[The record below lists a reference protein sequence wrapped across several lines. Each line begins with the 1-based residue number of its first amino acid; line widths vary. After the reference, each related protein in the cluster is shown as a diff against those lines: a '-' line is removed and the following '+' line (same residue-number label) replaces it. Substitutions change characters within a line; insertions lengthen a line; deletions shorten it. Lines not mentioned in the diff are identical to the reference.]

1 MNESLTPPRKEKNMT
16 GRVEGKVAFITG
28 AARGQ
33 GRAHAVRLA
42 AEGADII
49 AVDIC
54 APIDTVLYP
63 LATEADLKETIRLVE
78 GLGRKIVAT
87 QADVRDFSALESA
100 VNAGVEELG
109 RLDIVVA
116 NAGITGATPA
126 DALPLQ
132 DWQDMIDVNLTGVF
146 HATKASIP
154 HIRAGG
160 RGGAIVLTSSALGIR
175 AMPNLPH
182 YVAAKAGVIGL
193 MRALALELAAD
204 RIRVNTVNP
213 SIADTLMVQNDAMYK
228 LFVPHIEN
236 PTREQAAE
244 VFATMNPMPTPWV
257 DAEDVTNAVLFLVS
271 DEARFVTGL
280 EFKIDAGFCLA

>member
-1 MNESLTPPRKEKNMT
+1 MT

-42 AEGADII
+42 SEGADII

-54 APIDTVLYP
+54 APIDSVAYP
-63 LATEADLKETIRLVE
+63 LATEADLKETVRLVE

-87 QADVRDFSALESA
+87 QADVRDFSALENA
-100 VNAGVEELG
+100 VTAGVEELG

-126 DALPLQ
+126 EALPVQ
-132 DWQDMIDVNLTGVF
+132 DWQDMIDVNLSGVF
-146 HATKASIP
+146 YAVKAGIP

-160 RGGAIVLTSSALGIR
+160 NGGAIVLTSSALGIR

-182 YVAAKAGVIGL
+182 YVAAKSGVIGL

-213 SIADTLMVQNDAMYK
+213 SVADTLMVQNDAMYK
-228 LFVPHIEN
+228 LFVPHIEH

-244 VFATMNPMPTPWV
+244 VFATMNPIPTPWV

>member
-1 MNESLTPPRKEKNMT
+1 MNESLTPPRKEKNMA

-54 APIDTVLYP
+54 APIESVPYA
-63 LATEADLKETIRLVE
+63 LANEADLKETVRLVE

-87 QADVRDFSALESA
+87 QADVREFSAIENA
-100 VNAGVEELG
+100 VTSGVEELG

-126 DALPLQ
+126 DSLPLQ

-146 HATKASIP
+146 HAVKAAIP

-160 RGGAIVLTSSALGIR
+160 TGGAIVLTSSALGIR

-182 YVAAKAGVIGL
+182 YVAAKSGVIGL

-244 VFATMNPMPTPWV
+244 VFATLNPFPTPWV

-271 DEARFVTGL
+271 DEARYVTGL

>member
-33 GRAHAVRLA
+33 GRSHAVRLA

-54 APIDTVLYP
+54 APIESVPYA
-63 LATEADLKETIRLVE
+63 LANEADLKETVRLVE

-87 QADVRDFSALESA
+87 QADVRDFSALEKA
-100 VNAGVEELG
+100 VAEGVGELG

-154 HIRAGG
+154 HLRAGG

-244 VFATMNPMPTPWV
+244 VFATLNPMPTPWV

>member
-1 MNESLTPPRKEKNMT
+1 VLNHTQPDKEHTMT

-42 AEGADII
+42 SEGADII

-54 APIDTVLYP
+54 APIDSVPYA
-63 LATEADLKETIRLVE
+63 LANEADLKETARLVE
-78 GLGRKIVAT
+78 GLGRTIVAA
-87 QADVRDFSALESA
+87 QADVRDFAALESA
-100 VNAGVEELG
+100 VTVGVEQLG
-109 RLDIVVA
+109 RLDLAVA
-116 NAGITGATPA
+116 NAGIVGAAPA
-126 DALPLQ
+126 EALPLR
-132 DWQDMIDVNLTGVF
+132 DWQQMIDVNLTGVF
-146 HATKASIP
+146 HAAKAAIP

-160 RGGAIVLTSSALGIR
+160 NGGAIILTSSALGIR

-213 SIADTLMVQNDAMYK
+213 SIADTLMIQNDAMYK
-228 LFVPHIEN
+228 LFVPHSRT
-236 PTREQAAE
+236 PAE
-244 VFATMNPMPTPWV
+244 SRRRRSSQP
-257 DAEDVTNAVLFLVS
+257 
-271 DEARFVTGL
+271 
-280 EFKIDAGFCLA
+280 

>member
-1 MNESLTPPRKEKNMT
+1 MT

-42 AEGADII
+42 SEGADII

-54 APIDTVLYP
+54 APIDSVPYA
-63 LATEADLKETIRLVE
+63 LADEADLKETVRLVE
-78 GLGRKIVAT
+78 GLGRTIVAS
-87 QADVRDFSALESA
+87 QADVRDYAA
-100 VNAGVEELG
+100 VEDAVTAGVHALG
-109 RLDIVVA
+109 RLDIAVA

-126 DALPLQ
+126 EALPLQ

-146 HATKASIP
+146 HAAKAAIP

-160 RGGAIVLTSSALGIR
+160 NGGAIVLTSSALGIR

-213 SIADTLMVQNDAMYK
+213 SIADTPMVQNEAMYQ
-228 LFVPHIEN
+228 LFVPHLEN

-244 VFATMNPMPTPWV
+244 VFATMNPLPTPWV
-257 DAEDVTNAVLFLVS
+257 DAEDVANAVLFLAS
-271 DEARFVTGL
+271 DEARYVTGL
-280 EFKIDAGFCLA
+280 EFRIDAGFCLA

>member
-1 MNESLTPPRKEKNMT
+1 MT

-54 APIDTVLYP
+54 APIESVPYA
-63 LATEADLKETIRLVE
+63 LANEADLKETVRLVE

-87 QADVRDFSALESA
+87 QADVREFSALEKA
-100 VNAGVEELG
+100 VAAGVGELG

-146 HATKASIP
+146 HAVKAAIP

-160 RGGAIVLTSSALGIR
+160 NGGAIVLTSSALGIR

-182 YVAAKAGVIGL
+182 YVAAKSGVIGL

-244 VFATMNPMPTPWV
+244 VFATLNPFPTPWV

-271 DEARFVTGL
+271 DEARYVTGL

>member
-1 MNESLTPPRKEKNMT
+1 MT

-42 AEGADII
+42 AEGADIL

-54 APIDTVLYP
+54 APIDSVPYP
-63 LATEADLKETIRLVE
+63 LATEADLKETVRLVE

-87 QADVRDFSALESA
+87 QADVRDFSALENA
-100 VNAGVEELG
+100 VTAGVEELG
-109 RLDIVVA
+109 RLDIALA

-126 DALPLQ
+126 EALPLQ

-146 HATKASIP
+146 HAAKAAIP

-160 RGGAIVLTSSALGIR
+160 NGGAIVLTSSALGIR

-213 SIADTLMVQNDAMYK
+213 SVADTPMVQNEAMYK
-228 LFVPHIEN
+228 LFVPHLEN

-244 VFATMNPMPTPWV
+244 VFATMNPIPTPWI
-257 DAEDVTNAVLFLVS
+257 DAEDVANAVLFLVS
-271 DEARFVTGL
+271 DEARYVTGL

>member
-1 MNESLTPPRKEKNMT
+1 MT

-49 AVDIC
+49 ALDIC
-54 APIDTVLYP
+54 APIDSVPYP
-63 LATEADLKETIRLVE
+63 LATESDLKETVRLVE

-87 QADVRDFSALESA
+87 QADVRDFSALDNA
-100 VNAGVEELG
+100 VSAGVEELG

-126 DALPLQ
+126 EALPLQ

-146 HATKASIP
+146 HAAKAGIP

-160 RGGAIVLTSSALGIR
+160 DGGAIVLTSSALGIR

-228 LFVPHIEN
+228 LFLPHIEH

-244 VFATMNPMPTPWV
+244 VFATMNPIPTPWV
-257 DAEDVTNAVLFLVS
+257 DAEDVSNAVLFLVS

>member
-1 MNESLTPPRKEKNMT
+1 MT

-33 GRAHAVRLA
+33 GRSHAVRLA

-54 APIDTVLYP
+54 APIESVPYA
-63 LATEADLKETIRLVE
+63 LANEADLKETVRLVE

-87 QADVRDFSALESA
+87 QADVRDFSALENA
-100 VNAGVEELG
+100 VTAGVEELG

-126 DALPLQ
+126 EALPLQ

-146 HATKASIP
+146 HAVKASIP

-160 RGGAIVLTSSALGIR
+160 NGGAIVLTSSALGIR

-213 SIADTLMVQNDAMYK
+213 SVADTPMVQNDAMYK

-244 VFATMNPMPTPWV
+244 VFATMNPIPTPWV